1 MANLLTILRMILA
14 VLAVE
19 LLFSGNPSFC
29 VTALFL
35 TLIVI
40 ILDGVDGYV
49 ARKNN
54 ESSKF
59 GSVFDIIG
67 DRVVENIYWIAFA
80 VIGWVGVWVPLVVVT
95 RGILTDGMRS
105 IALAQGYTAFGD
117 STMMKNKFFW
127 FLTASRFS
135 RAVYGVAKTL
145 VFLMIIIAYMPNLKY
160 FDGMSIETFM
170 WFMGHQDVLISIA
183 NILVYVTVAMCVI
196 RGIPVLIESKNYINA
211 DDK

>member
-1 MANLLTILRMILA
+1 
-14 VLAVE
+14 
-19 LLFSGNPSFC
+19 
-29 VTALFL
+29 
-35 TLIVI
+35 
-40 ILDGVDGYV
+40 
-49 ARKNN
+49 
-54 ESSKF
+54 
-59 GSVFDIIG
+59 
-67 DRVVENIYWIAFA
+67 
-80 VIGWVGVWVPLVVVT
+80 
-95 RGILTDGMRS
+95 
-105 IALAQGYTAFGD
+105 
-117 STMMKNKFFW
+117 MMKNKFFW

-170 WFMGHQDVLISIA
+170 WFMGNQDILINIA